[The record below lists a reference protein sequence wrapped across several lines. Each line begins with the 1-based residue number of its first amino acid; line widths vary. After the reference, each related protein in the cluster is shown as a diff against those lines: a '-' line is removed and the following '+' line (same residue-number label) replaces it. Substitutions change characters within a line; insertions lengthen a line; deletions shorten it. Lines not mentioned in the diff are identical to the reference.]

1 MTAAKKWVSAAAVL
15 LAAVLAAG
23 ACGGSGTDEAATG
36 GQDEAV
42 RETTAAAG
50 STATGREAPN
60 LSIKTLDG
68 EEFNLKDKRGEVVA
82 LYFMAGWCGSCIPEA
97 RAWSELYPEYRDKG
111 LELLVVS
118 ADPNDTPQT
127 IERFRR
133 AGGIRELP
141 WAIDE
146 TGGFTR
152 SLGVRALDST
162 IVFGKDGE
170 VVYRDAVPTGRQTLE
185 QEIEEAL

>member
-1 MTAAKKWVSAAAVL
+1 MKKRRGVL
-15 LAAVLAAG
+15 LAVGLALLALAG
-23 ACGGSGTDEAATG
+23 CGAQVSSNGSPGSPAPQSASS
-36 GQDEAV
+36 
-42 RETTAAAG
+42 AG

-133 AGGIRELP
+133 AGEIRELP

-146 TGGFTR
+146 AGGFTR
-152 SLGVRALDST
+152 ALGVRALDST
-162 IVFGKDGE
+162 IIFGRDGE
-170 VVYRDAVPTGRQTLE
+170 VVYRDAVPTDERTLRR
-185 QEIEEAL
+185 EIEEAL